1 MRFVQMREKKIEQWV
16 IDKSITI
23 SMLLICQLTWD
34 WLKIF
39 LKNDI
44 KNQQLLEFRRVKSKT
59 ELSKIS

>member
-44 KNQQLLEFRRVKSKT
+44 RNQQLLEFRRVKSKT